1 VKAGVTL
8 SIALSWVLTTELA
21 AAAQDAG
28 FGGYTLLYFSTSMLS
43 LFRCNGSVRETRL
56 EPRRG
61 GQTAVSWA
69 TPGFLVLWLAC
80 NLAFMLALTMIRA
93 TTVTAVFSTNPAFV
107 YVLSVL
113 ILKEPHDLARIFAVL
128 LAVAGVYL
136 TTKGAAHAAAS
147 DGGDLDDDDGKDGNG
162 GDDDDD
168 DVEEEESNVVVGALL
183 ALLSAALAGLYKVVH
198 VKPLTSLFLD
208 SLSLTAS
215 FFFFFCCCCCCC
227 CLCNPSPHPYK
238 HKKVL
243 FYFVFGEAT
252 STQVSAFLGNLGVL
266 NLTVGWVPLL
276 VMWAMGGSA
285 AADMAPPLG
294 AHPGAWLLAAL
305 YALASAFFNFR
316 W

>member
-1 VKAGVTL
+1 MSPLQEGALLQGETDADEAYWRSRSRPRITAPTATIPIQVKAGVTL

-43 LFRCNGSVRETRL
+43 LFRCNGSVRKTRL

-168 DVEEEESNVVVGALL
+168 DVEEEESNVVVVLVLL
-183 ALLSAALAGLYKVVH
+183 RLRHLSM
-198 VKPLTSLFLD
+198 
-208 SLSLTAS
+208 LSGKYT
-215 FFFFFCCCCCCC
+215 F
-227 CLCNPSPHPYK
+227 
-238 HKKVL
+238 
-243 FYFVFGEAT
+243 
-252 STQVSAFLGNLGVL
+252 
-266 NLTVGWVPLL
+266 
-276 VMWAMGGSA
+276 
-285 AADMAPPLG
+285 
-294 AHPGAWLLAAL
+294 
-305 YALASAFFNFR
+305 
-316 W
+316 